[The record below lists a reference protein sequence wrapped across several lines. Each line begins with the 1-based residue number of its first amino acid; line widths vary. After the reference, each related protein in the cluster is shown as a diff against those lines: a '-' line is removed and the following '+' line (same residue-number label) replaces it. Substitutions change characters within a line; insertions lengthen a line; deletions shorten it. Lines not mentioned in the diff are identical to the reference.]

1 MSQVLYNS
9 FVPLTQAIYFPAS
22 DTVALLPKGKHKLP
36 KLEQLQVNMSILT
49 DPMGRPIN
57 NGKSFKATVTST
69 GLVISAA
76 GDPAAAATGASAGA
90 RASRADRL
98 SSGGRSG

>member
-1 MSQVLYNS
+1 
-9 FVPLTQAIYFPAS
+9 
-22 DTVALLPKGKHKLP
+22 
-36 KLEQLQVNMSILT
+36 
-49 DPMGRPIN
+49 MGRPIN
-57 NGKSFKATVTST
+57 NGKNFKATVTST

-76 GDPAAAATGASAGA
+76 SDPAAAATGASAGA